1 LSAENV
7 EIVRRL
13 WDSPETTGETLDP
26 LVEVHDHDLPDAT
39 GVYVGYEGLSQWLSV
54 WLEAWETYRVEAEQF
69 VDAGDQV
76 VAIIG
81 LRAKG
86 KGSGIEIE
94 RRDGM
99 VYTMRERR
107 VVRIDY
113 YGSVDEALDAVGLR
127 TEAGGA

>member
-1 LSAENV
+1 MSAENV

-13 WDSPETTGETLDP
+13 WDSPETTGEAFDP

-39 GVYVGYEGLSQWLSV
+39 GIYVGYDGISQWLSV
-54 WLEAWETYRVEAEQF
+54 WLEAWEAYHVEAERF
-69 VDAGDQV
+69 VDAGDRV
-76 VAIIG
+76 VAVIG
-81 LRAKG
+81 LTAKG
-86 KGSGIEIE
+86 KGSGIEVE

-99 VYTMRERR
+99 VYTLRERR

-127 TEAGGA
+127 AEAGGA